1 MRTIIRCVA
10 AAALGLAVFAV
21 TAQQQQ
27 QPQRAQGAAAPQQ
40 PQQRAGGNGGIPRPP
55 NGIVVPPLGAGP
67 FTYKTAEQEIRV
79 VVYTR
84 GLVHPWSAV
93 WLPSGEMLVTE
104 RTGALR
110 ILRNGV
116 LDPQPIA
123 GVPEVRV
130 QGLSGLFDVALHPQF
145 ATNKLVYLT
154 YNKPIAERQAGLGV
168 ARGVW
173 DGKALTNVK
182 DIFVTTDASSVSRLV
197 FGRDGKLYVSTFG
210 NAGDGSGAQNP
221 MSDAGKV
228 LRLNDDG
235 TTPKDN
241 PFSGREGYKPEIY
254 TLGHRS
260 TLGLIVH
267 PVTGEL
273 WESENGP
280 NGGDEVN
287 ILKAGANYGWPLVSA
302 GRSYPGPWQSKGFSK
317 EGFEDP
323 HVYWVP
329 SIAASGFTIYTGN
342 KLAGWKNN
350 LLIGGMRMGE
360 IPGTG
365 HLERV
370 VFNANWEEIRRE
382 MLLVDLRQRIRD
394 VRQGPDE
401 LLYALTDEDA
411 GAILRIEPAN

>member
-1 MRTIIRCVA
+1 MRHVIGCAA
-10 AAALGLAVFAV
+10 AAALIVATFTAS
-21 TAQQQQ
+21 AQQ
-27 QPQRAQGAAAPQQ
+27 GAPAAGA
-40 PQQRAGGNGGIPRPP
+40 QQRAPAGNGGIPRPP
-55 NGIVVPPLGAGP
+55 TGIVVPPLGAGP

-79 VVYTR
+79 VVHTR
-84 GLVHPWSAV
+84 GLDHPWSVV

-104 RTGALR
+104 RVGRLR
-110 ILRNGV
+110 LVRNGV
-116 LDPQPIA
+116 LDPAPVT

-145 ATNKLVYLT
+145 ATNRVVYLS
-154 YNKPIAERQAGLGV
+154 YNKGLGERQSGLGV
-168 ARGVW
+168 ARAVLNGN
-173 DGKALTNVK
+173 ALTDVR
-182 DIFVTTDASSVSRLV
+182 DILVTPDTSSVSRLV

-221 MSDAGKV
+221 MSHAGKV

-235 TTPKDN
+235 TVPSDN
-241 PFSGREGYKPEIY
+241 PFVGREGYKPEIY

-260 TLGLIVH
+260 TLALIVH
-267 PVTGEL
+267 PITGEL

-280 NGGDEVN
+280 NGGDEINV
-287 ILKAGANYGWPLVSA
+287 LKAGANYGWPLVST
-302 GRSYPGPWQSKGFSK
+302 GRSYPGPWQSKGFSR

-323 HVYWVP
+323 LVYWMP
-329 SIAASGFTIYTGN
+329 SIAASGIAIYTGD

-350 LLIGGMRMGE
+350 LLVGGMRMGE

-370 VFNANWEEIRRE
+370 VFNDRWEEIRRE

-394 VRQGPDE
+394 VRQGPDG
-401 LLYALTDEDA
+401 LLYVLTDETD
-411 GAILRIEPAN
+411 GAILRIEPVN

>member
-1 MRTIIRCVA
+1 MRHVIGCAA
-10 AAALGLAVFAV
+10 AAALIATAFAA
-21 TAQQQQ
+21 TAQQ
-27 QPQRAQGAAAPQQ
+27 RAQQ
-40 PQQRAGGNGGIPRPP
+40 GNGGIPRPP
-55 NGIVVPPLGAGP
+55 TGIVVPPLGAGP

-79 VVYTR
+79 VVHTR
-84 GLVHPWSAV
+84 GLDHPWSVV

-104 RTGALR
+104 RVGRLR
-110 ILRNGV
+110 IVRNGV
-116 LDPQPIA
+116 LDPEPVT

-145 ATNKLVYLT
+145 ATNRVVYLS
-154 YNKPIAERQAGLGV
+154 YNKGIAERQSGLGV
-168 ARGVW
+168 ARAVLNGN
-173 DGKALTNVK
+173 ALTDVR
-182 DIFVTTDASSVSRLV
+182 DILVTPDASSVSRLV

-210 NAGDGSGAQNP
+210 NAGDGSNAQNP
-221 MSDAGKV
+221 MSHAGKV

-235 TTPKDN
+235 TVPSDN
-241 PFSGREGYKPEIY
+241 PFVGREGYKPEIY

-260 TLGLIVH
+260 TLALIVH
-267 PVTGEL
+267 PITGEI

-280 NGGDEVN
+280 NGGDEIN
-287 ILKAGANYGWPLVSA
+287 IIKAGANYGWPLVST
-302 GRSYPGPWQSKGFSK
+302 GRSYPGPWQSKGFSR

-323 HVYWVP
+323 LVYWMP
-329 SIAASGFTIYTGN
+329 SIAASGIAIYTGD

-350 LLIGGMRMGE
+350 LLVGGMRMGE

-370 VFNANWEEIRRE
+370 VFNDRWEEIRRE

-401 LLYALTDEDA
+401 LLYALTDETD

>member
-1 MRTIIRCVA
+1 
-10 AAALGLAVFAV
+10 
-21 TAQQQQ
+21 
-27 QPQRAQGAAAPQQ
+27 
-40 PQQRAGGNGGIPRPP
+40 
-55 NGIVVPPLGAGP
+55 
-67 FTYKTAEQEIRV
+67 
-79 VVYTR
+79 
-84 GLVHPWSAV
+84 V

-110 ILRNGV
+110 IVRNGT
-116 LDPQPIA
+116 LDPQPVA

-145 ATNKLVYLT
+145 ATNRFVYLT
-154 YNKPIAERQAGLGV
+154 YNKPIAERQNGLGV

-173 DGKALTNVK
+173 DGKALTNVR

-221 MSDAGKV
+221 MSHAGKV

-235 TTPKDN
+235 TVPGDN
-241 PFSGREGYKPEIY
+241 PFVGREGYKPEIY

-287 ILKAGANYGWPLVSA
+287 ILKAGANYGWPLVST
-302 GRSYPGPWQSKGFSK
+302 GRSYPGPWQSKGFSR

-323 HVYWVP
+323 VVYWVP
-329 SIAASGFTIYTGN
+329 SIAASGFSIYTGS
-342 KLAGWKNN
+342 KLTGWKNN

-370 VFNANWEEIRRE
+370 VFNANWDEIRRE

-401 LLYALTDEDA
+401 LLYVLTDEDA

>member
-1 MRTIIRCVA
+1 MRTTIRCAA
-10 AAALGLAVFAV
+10 AAALAVAALAA
-21 TAQQQQ
+21 TAQQQ
-27 QPQRAQGAAAPQQ
+27 QPQRAPA
-40 PQQRAGGNGGIPRPP
+40 GNGGIPRPP

-79 VVYTR
+79 VVHTR
-84 GLVHPWSAV
+84 GLTRPWSLV

-110 ILRNGV
+110 VVRNGV
-116 LDPQPIA
+116 LDAQPVA

-145 ATNKLVYLT
+145 ATNRFVYLS
-154 YNKPIAERQAGLGV
+154 YNKPIAERQNGLGV

-173 DGKALTNVK
+173 DGKALTNVR
-182 DIFVTTDASSVSRLV
+182 DIFVTTDASSVSRLA

-210 NAGDGSGAQNP
+210 NAADGSGAQDP
-221 MSDAGKV
+221 MSHAGKV
-228 LRLNDDG
+228 LRFNDDG
-235 TTPKDN
+235 SVPGDN
-241 PFSGREGYKPEIY
+241 PFVGREGYKPEIY

-267 PVTGEL
+267 PATGEL

-287 ILKAGANYGWPLVSA
+287 ILKAGANYGWPLVST
-302 GRSYPGPWQSKGFSK
+302 GRSYPGPWQSKGFSR

-323 HVYWVP
+323 VVYWMP
-329 SIAASGFTIYTGN
+329 SIAASGFTIYTGD
-342 KLAGWKNN
+342 KLPGWKNN
-350 LLIGGMRMGE
+350 LLIGGMRTGE

-370 VFNANWEEIRRE
+370 VFNANWDEIRRE

-401 LLYALTDEDA
+401 LLYVLTDEDA